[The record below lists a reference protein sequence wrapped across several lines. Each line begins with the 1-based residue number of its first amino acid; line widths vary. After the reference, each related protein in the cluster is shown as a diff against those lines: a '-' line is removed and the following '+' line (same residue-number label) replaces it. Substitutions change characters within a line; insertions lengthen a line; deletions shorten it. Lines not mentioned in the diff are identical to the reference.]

1 MNKNQ
6 VVIFTNS
13 KECDEKLKDYKQI
26 LAKIISDRIQQ
37 KYKLL

>member
-1 MNKNQ
+1 MNKNR

-13 KECDEKLKDYKQI
+13 KDNDEKLKEYKQI
-26 LAKIISDRIQQ
+26 LSKIIFERIEE